1 MQTIY
6 KYKLTDTSCIVN
18 VPGGILLDVQI
29 QHNEPVAWFL
39 VNSDWK
45 EEQHEFKMLF
55 TGHEID
61 IDLQNYTHYST
72 LQYHNGDLV
81 VHVFYKNPFDTVDF

>member
-6 KYKLTDTSCIVN
+6 KYKLTDTHCTIK
-18 VPGGILLDVQI
+18 VPCGILLDVQI

-39 VNSDWK
+39 VDTHGV
-45 EEQHEFKMLF
+45 EDEHEFRIFF

-61 IDLQNYTHYST
+61 VDLNAYSHYST

-81 VHVFYKNPFDTVDF
+81 AHVFYKF